1 MTAKSL
7 VLGAAL
13 LLSGCVPRAVSLPE
27 PAHVVYSGTPY
38 SWGHETSL
46 SVNLNLPET
55 LVGVPLEISPSLET
69 EDLPVFSVELSL
81 LNLLSKGLE
90 HSDFDLPVTVNAPVV
105 KWVDYFLGRGRNSF
119 QVWMARSGRWRPMIE
134 ETLAAEGVPRDL
146 SFLAMI
152 ESGFSSVAVSPASAT
167 GMWQL
172 MHGTGSGYL
181 EISSYSDERR
191 DPEKATRAAAKHLR
205 YLYQKFGDWYL
216 AIAAYNAGEGTVAR
230 AIERRGTRDYWE
242 LCARGEFWAETRDYV
257 PKLLAAMVLGKQPE
271 NFGLDVNFERPDVYD
286 VVDVRGG
293 TSLEAVAVAAGVELA
308 TVQALNP
315 ELKKPYTPPGVDLY
329 PVKVPLGAAEG
340 FEERLSSVVVDV
352 ENSSTLHRVARG
364 ESPSTIAHRYGI
376 TVQQLLAANSI
387 SDPRRI
393 QIGAEL
399 VIPTQP
405 TLRVNL
411 KPATQ
416 AAVPEDKVVD
426 LPANDPAPLRQDVN
440 DQAGEK
446 TASIITARPKEA
458 TRDVATRPT
467 RSPPASTTTPRVHR
481 VQDGDSLWRISNLY
495 GVKVD
500 DLKRAN
506 NLKSSSLHLGQTLNI
521 PGGNDARVLVYT
533 VRSGDNLW
541 DIARQYGVDV
551 SDLQSWNH
559 LEGHALQV
567 GDKLHVRLP

>member
-1 MTAKSL
+1 MATKLAYFS
-7 VLGAAL
+7 AAL

-27 PAHVVYSGTPY
+27 PAQAVYYGGPY
-38 SWGHETSL
+38 NWSEQGAPSI
-46 SVNLNLPET
+46 NLDLPET
-55 LVGVPLEISPSLET
+55 LVGVPLELSPSLET
-69 EDLPVFSVELSL
+69 RDIPAFSELSL

-90 HSDFDLPVTVNAPVV
+90 DADFDLPVTVNAPVV

-119 QVWMARSGRWRPMIE
+119 EVWMARSGRWRPMIE
-134 ETLAAEGVPRDL
+134 ETLSAEGVPRDL

-172 MHGTGSGYL
+172 MHQTGSGYL
-181 EISSYSDERR
+181 EISSYADERR
-191 DPEKATRAAAKHLR
+191 DPEKATRAAARHLR
-205 YLYQKFGDWYL
+205 YLYQMFGDWYL

-286 VVDVRGG
+286 VVEVRGG

-308 TVQALNP
+308 TVRALNP
-315 ELKKPYTPPGVDLY
+315 ELKKPYTPPAVDVY
-329 PVKVPLGAAEG
+329 PIKIPLGAADG
-340 FEERLSSVVVDV
+340 FEERLSNVVVDTAQ
-352 ENSSTLHRVARG
+352 SSTLHRVAKG
-364 ESPSTIAHRYGI
+364 ESPSTIAHRYGV
-376 TVQQLLAANSI
+376 TLQELLAANSI

-399 VIPTQP
+399 VIPSQP
-405 TLRVNL
+405 TLKVVLNTPSTPAVNPAVNKQPNITPEAGEL
-411 KPATQ
+411 PPTEVETTKRDAAFPPQDQVAAPPSPPVTRPTPVANATQ
-416 AAVPEDKVVD
+416 ARTYNV
-426 LPANDPAPLRQDVN
+426 
-440 DQAGEK
+440 
-446 TASIITARPKEA
+446 KE
-458 TRDVATRPT
+458 
-467 RSPPASTTTPRVHR
+467 
-481 VQDGDSLWRISNLY
+481 GDSLWRISSLY
-495 GVKVD
+495 GVDVD

-506 NLKSSSLHLGQTLNI
+506 HLKGSRLQLGQTLTI
-521 PGGNDARVLVYT
+521 PGVGTSKVLVYT

-541 DIARQYGVDV
+541 DIAKNYGVGVD
-551 SDLQSWNH
+551 DLKSWNQ
-559 LEGHALQV
+559 LQGHNLQV